1 MYLHPEAK
9 GRTAQN
15 HCVTHFQREKRCLKV
30 QGERAMQDFFQGDL
44 QKPAQKQELSLKAF
58 SPANWFALF
67 SLKFYSES

>member
-1 MYLHPEAK
+1 
-9 GRTAQN
+9 
-15 HCVTHFQREKRCLKV
+15 
-30 QGERAMQDFFQGDL
+30 MQDFFQGDL